1 MKGKDLMKIYDED
14 GDLFMN
20 NIEFVKKD
28 IDGLKKSIARF
39 KVKLKEQEAHLKELE
54 EMEVADFI
62 KAHPHLKKK

>member
-28 IDGLKKSIARF
+28 IDGLKKKYRQI
-39 KVKLKEQEAHLKELE
+39 
-54 EMEVADFI
+54 
-62 KAHPHLKKK
+62 